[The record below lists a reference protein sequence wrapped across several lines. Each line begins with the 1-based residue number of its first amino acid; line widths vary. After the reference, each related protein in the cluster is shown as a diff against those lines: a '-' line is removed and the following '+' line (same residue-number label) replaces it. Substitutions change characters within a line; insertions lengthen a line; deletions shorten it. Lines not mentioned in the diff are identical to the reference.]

1 MSARLLSALL
11 SIMLLVLA
19 SCSQDSLVQDS
30 AVLEQGIPE
39 ENALQV
45 RMVEYRDEKVD
56 YIIEAAKMD
65 RFTDR
70 RMVYGYDVTLTSYD
84 NLAQISAVIKADT
97 TIVDDARNIIFANGN
112 VVFEG
117 NEGRI
122 RTQRMIWERNLD
134 EITVPGAVVLIRGGD
149 VLRGTNLRTNAKLTY
164 AEMEVVSGEGNV
176 DEKTLSW

>member
-1 MSARLLSALL
+1 MKPAVGARLLSVLL
-11 SIMLLVLA
+11 SLMLLVLA

-97 TIVDDARNIIFANGN
+97 TIVDDEI
-112 VVFEG
+112 
-117 NEGRI
+117 GRASC
-122 RTQRMIWERNLD
+122 RER
-134 EITVPGAVVLIRGGD
+134 V
-149 VLRGTNLRTNAKLTY
+149 
-164 AEMEVVSGEGNV
+164 
-176 DEKTLSW
+176 